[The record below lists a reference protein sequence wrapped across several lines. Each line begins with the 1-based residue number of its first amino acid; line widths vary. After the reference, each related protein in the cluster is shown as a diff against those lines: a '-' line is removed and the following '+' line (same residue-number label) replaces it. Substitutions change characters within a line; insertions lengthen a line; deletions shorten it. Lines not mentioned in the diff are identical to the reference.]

1 MSALVARSA
10 SAGAGG
16 GRPFVLGL
24 AEEDQS
30 GFSAE
35 VMHGVE
41 AAASELGWRHLRVN
55 DAQQEQ
61 SCDVLLAIGNVRLFP
76 DLLRREK
83 AAVRVLWHGE
93 TLPRPTGE
101 SGGPIHSLLPT
112 GRMLDTVFAVAP
124 GSDRVRALR
133 DGREKAALVREPLAN
148 LRLLQRAL
156 PAFDRIVVDSHD
168 RAEGALRA
176 GLRVSVVPTVI
187 TRVTRGHSRPRAI
200 VRGMH
205 CFLRTW
211 SGSTAGANDWSGSSS
226 ASLLSVASSS
236 TV

>member
-24 AEEDQS
+24 AEEEQS

-35 VMHGVE
+35 VMYGVE

-61 SCDVLLAIGNVRLFP
+61 RCDVLLAIGNVRLFP

-101 SGGPIHSLLPT
+101 SGAAIHSLLPT

-176 GLRVSVVPTVI
+176 GLRVSVVPY
-187 TRVTRGHSRPRAI
+187 GYHESYAGPFQAAGDRPRDA
-200 VRGMH
+200 
-205 CFLRTW
+205 
-211 SGSTAGANDWSGSSS
+211 
-226 ASLLSVASSS
+226 LLLAHMVGQHGRRQRL
-236 TV
+236 VGLVELFKR